1 MEHIPPPFVAW
12 ETFYVIVG
20 SSAAA
25 LTGLQFVVIV
35 LGAEVGALGGAP
47 ATRAFATPTIVHF
60 CAVLL
65 VSAILSAPW
74 PSLSSAALVLGVG
87 GLLGVL
93 YGLRV
98 ITHARR
104 QTQYVPVFEDW
115 LFHGV
120 LPVLAYATLLA
131 AAVFL
136 PGHAAAAL
144 FGVAASTVLLLLV
157 GIHNA
162 WDAVT
167 YMANRKTSGPDGKN
181 DQPEAIRPGTDTRS
195 VSGSRR
201 RTRSGT
207 SNGR

>member
-1 MEHIPPPFVAW
+1 LEHVPPPFVAW
-12 ETFYVIVG
+12 ETLYVIVG
-20 SSAAA
+20 YSAAA

-104 QTQYVPVFEDW
+104 QTAYATVLEDW

-136 PGHAAAAL
+136 GPCGGGALRGRRQHRAAAAGGNPQRL
-144 FGVAASTVLLLLV
+144 GRGDLHGQPQDVGAGRKERSTGGYPSRDRYPIGKWL
-157 GIHNA
+157 A
-162 WDAVT
+162 K
-167 YMANRKTSGPDGKN
+167 ANSFRN
-181 DQPEAIRPGTDTRS
+181 E
-195 VSGSRR
+195 
-201 RTRSGT
+201 
-207 SNGR
+207 